1 MCLFKGACPNL
12 SCTRRDIC
20 LHVRSCLGAPSAIF
34 SPHHSC
40 TALLLL
46 PLPLLLLTHLRK
58 PSSPHLIGWPP
69 EWHSPCWPECRLG
82 SMAPTLGPTSR
93 GIFPQNLLASGAL
106 HAASRARR
114 PCAFLHIW
122 LWLSSRVSP
131 VGGHG

>member
-58 PSSPHLIGWPP
+58 PSPLHLIGWPP

-82 SMAPTLGPTSR
+82 SMAPTLGPASR
-93 GIFPQNLLASGAL
+93 GIFPLEICWLQV
-106 HAASRARR
+106 RR
-114 PCAFLHIW
+114 MQHLTQ
-122 LWLSSRVSP
+122 
-131 VGGHG
+131 G